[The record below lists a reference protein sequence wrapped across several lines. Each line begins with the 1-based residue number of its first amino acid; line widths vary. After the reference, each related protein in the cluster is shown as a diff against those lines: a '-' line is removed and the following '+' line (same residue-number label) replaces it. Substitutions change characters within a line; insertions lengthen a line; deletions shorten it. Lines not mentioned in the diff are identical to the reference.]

1 MKIINFYGAPGTGK
15 STLACELFVYMK
27 KHGYNVEL
35 ASEYAKECV
44 YEKKYL
50 TLQDQVYLLAKMNH
64 KFQYLKDANI
74 EYVICDSP
82 LFLNMF
88 YKRHQYKMNYLDNEI
103 FDNFVIGLNNTYDRL
118 NFFLTKDDSIK
129 YQDTGRIQ
137 SEEESNTYASKIESM
152 LIKHNEKYNKI
163 NNTPDFNIEQLI
175 PYIQGE

>member
-1 MKIINFYGAPGTGK
+1 
-15 STLACELFVYMK
+15 
-27 KHGYNVEL
+27 
-35 ASEYAKECV
+35 
-44 YEKKYL
+44 
-50 TLQDQVYLLAKMNH
+50 
-64 KFQYLKDANI
+64 
-74 EYVICDSP
+74 
-82 LFLNMF
+82 
-88 YKRHQYKMNYLDNEI
+88 MNYLDNEI